1 MAANQLVFT
10 SEDVF
15 DYSQDDSIKKVEEYR
30 AYDVIMIKSINTKYG
45 KKMIMTTLSSG
56 TYWVPA
62 NLVKFIV
69 KYPQL
74 KQGFTL
80 LTHENKTY
88 KSNNGFEYQAPEFK
102 VFTPSLKEEDLDK
115 EPYYKPIGERLEQY
129 LKDNVFKYEPKIEGE
144 AIQSASA

>member
-15 DYSQDDSIKKVEEYR
+15 DSIQNDESIKKVEEYR
-30 AYDVIMIKSINTKYG
+30 AYDVIMVKSINTKYG

-62 NLVKFIV
+62 NLVKFII
-69 KYPQL
+69 KYPQI
-74 KQGFTL
+74 KEGFTL

-88 KSNNGFEYQAPEFK
+88 KSNNGIEYQAPEFK
-102 VFTPSLKEEDLDK
+102 VFYPSLKEEDLDK

-129 LKDNVFKYEPKIEGE
+129 LKDNVYGKHWSYEPKIEM
-144 AIQSASA
+144 

>member
-1 MAANQLVFT
+1 MTSYTSFS